1 MQDLHSLDDE
11 TTLKVFSNDPNPLLI
26 FGNKNPFSSDYILQQ
41 RKIQEARSIIIYHLD
56 LISIFRKSEFIESL
70 IINLNN
76 TAPSLKK
83 NINFTFKENTPT
95 KEIKKIENLLKE
107 NREIFPG
114 LSNKRKDIIEVFG
127 GVRSSKCILD
137 KFIIKHDNINEYLK
151 IVFGD
156 NVFNI
161 YNILKEKEIIDNAV
175 DSVSIELASKKRI

>member
-26 FGNKNPFSSDYILQQ
+26 FGNKNTFSSHYILQQ
-41 RKIQEARSIIIYHLD
+41 RNIQEARSVIIYHLD
-56 LISIFRKSEFIESL
+56 LIGIFRKSEFIESL

-83 NINFTFKENTPT
+83 NINFTFKENTP
-95 KEIKKIENLLKE
+95 KQEIKKIENLLKE

-127 GVRSSKCILD
+127 GVRNSKCILD
-137 KFIIKHDNINEYLK
+137 KFIIRHDNINEYLK

-161 YNILKEKEIIDNAV
+161 YNILKEKEIIDNTV
-175 DSVSIELASKKRI
+175 NSVEAELTSKKRI